1 MATALSNTEAYICF
15 YLAGGEGKLAS
26 GRGDLVHKLQ
36 QKIPKGGLCSMLRCV
51 FFSFGLCELQRAS

>member
-26 GRGDLVHKLQ
+26 GRGDLVHKLATAEN
-36 QKIPKGGLCSMLRCV
+36 PKRRLVFHVALRFLFV
-51 FFSFGLCELQRAS
+51 RFM